1 MRKSKPSLSG
11 SRQER
16 IIGASQSAQNGRSL
30 VAFSWKNEGTERLS
44 IIRFPC
50 LGGSATLSVTDRCRD
65 GAVMEPGWNLS
76 SAAAGQY
83 CSLPQIKISYPQH
96 NLSRSILIFQT
107 SFCATFKG
115 AHYHPE
121 PPSRTSNT
129 SNLTARGLIRSSDG
143 RFPVR
148 VAALIISGL
157 SSVAAAGSCRRAVKF
172 ECYDP
177 TVSLMPLAGFP

>member
-1 MRKSKPSLSG
+1 VRKSKPGLSG

-76 SAAAGQY
+76 PAAAGQY

-107 SFCATFKG
+107 KLLRHIQRSPLPPRASFANRQHLNLDRERLDPILGWELTGKG
-115 AHYHPE
+115 
-121 PPSRTSNT
+121 SRVDHMRLKLS
-129 SNLTARGLIRSSDG
+129 RSCWK
-143 RFPVR
+143 
-148 VAALIISGL
+148 L
-157 SSVAAAGSCRRAVKF
+157 
-172 ECYDP
+172 
-177 TVSLMPLAGFP
+177 